1 MSTSETP
8 TEKHQKAH
16 PKENERVVHF
26 TVPESVFN
34 RAKAKA
40 HLTGVPWKV
49 FLQSLMEEGGK
60 FEDAFPES

>member
-1 MSTSETP
+1 MST
-8 TEKHQKAH
+8 TEKS
-16 PKENERVVHF
+16 PNTVRPNRKENERVVHF

-49 FLQSLMEEGGK
+49 FLQNLMEEGGNLDK
-60 FEDAFPES
+60 SVRES

>member
-1 MSTSETP
+1 MSTMESSPKTVQP
-8 TEKHQKAH
+8 NR
-16 PKENERVVHF
+16 KENERVVHF
-26 TVPESVFN
+26 TVSESVFN

-49 FLQSLMEEGGK
+49 FLKSLMEEGGK

>member
-1 MSTSETP
+1 MSTMESSPKTVQP
-8 TEKHQKAH
+8 NR
-16 PKENERVVHF
+16 KENERVVHF

-49 FLQSLMEEGGK
+49 FLQNLMEEGGK
-60 FEDAFPES
+60 FDNAVRES

>member
-1 MSTSETP
+1 MST
-8 TEKHQKAH
+8 TEQS
-16 PKENERVVHF
+16 PNTVRPNRKENERVVHF

-49 FLQSLMEEGGK
+49 FLQNLMEEGGK
-60 FEDAFPES
+60 LDASLSES

>member
-1 MSTSETP
+1 MSTMESSPKTVQP
-8 TEKHQKAH
+8 NR
-16 PKENERVVHF
+16 KENERVVHF

-49 FLQSLMEEGGK
+49 FLQNLMEEGGK